1 MAGEPNELPEGGE
14 GGGGAFRP
22 RPGINELPQF
32 LTAKSVAGQG
42 VLLQEILNLRGRLHQ
57 LENAHIIQ
65 SATGRTLAGAAF
77 NPAELPEGGEG
88 GGGFG
93 GIFGEFPGEF
103 PAELPVADR
112 FAALE
117 SQISQLTAAV
127 SEMVAQVKQLR
138 G

>member
-14 GGGGAFRP
+14 GGGGVFRP

-32 LTAKSVAGQG
+32 LTSTSIAGQG
-42 VLLQEILNLRGRLHQ
+42 MLLQEILNLRGRLHQ

-65 SATGRTLAGAAF
+65 GATGRSFAGAAL

-93 GIFGEFPGEF
+93 GGVFGEFPGEF
-103 PAELPVADR
+103 PGELPADR

-117 SQISQLTAAV
+117 SQMSQLTVAV
-127 SEMVAQVKQLR
+127 SQLVAQVNQIK